1 MSCCCNNSYQGLP
14 CCCPTG
20 VETTITTTCPFGIC
34 CGLSCQDGEICP
46 EEYVTDCVIYNGDP
60 VTLSCI
66 NILPGNTYTE
76 ILEAILF
83 NLSLTCPTTTTTT
96 TVLDCQLAG
105 EAVGAECILEGEAID
120 LICLLEGNAI
130 EI

>member
-20 VETTITTTCPFGIC
+20 VETTTTTTCPFGIC
-34 CGLSCQDGEICP
+34 CEPSCEDGEICP

-83 NLSLTCPTTTTTT
+83 NLSLTCPTTTTTST
-96 TVLDCQLAG
+96 TTTTTTGGPTTTTTSSTTTTTTSQP
-105 EAVGAECILEGEAID
+105 
-120 LICLLEGNAI
+120 
-130 EI
+130 